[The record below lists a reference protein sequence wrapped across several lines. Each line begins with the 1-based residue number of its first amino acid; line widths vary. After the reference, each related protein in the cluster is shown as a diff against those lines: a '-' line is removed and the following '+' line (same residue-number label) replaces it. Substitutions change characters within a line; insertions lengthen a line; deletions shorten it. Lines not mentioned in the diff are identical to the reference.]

1 MRCSASRCFCDQCLR
16 RLGCKRVATFAGK
29 HSRPIRNTTDFAPS
43 CRRYEKGGDGN
54 AASASLRTADDY
66 RAEAREFD
74 KLARTTRDPQLKKH
88 YADLAHAFR
97 ELAKAQ

>member
-1 MRCSASRCFCDQCLR
+1 
-16 RLGCKRVATFAGK
+16 
-29 HSRPIRNTTDFAPS
+29 
-43 CRRYEKGGDGN
+43 
-54 AASASLRTADDY
+54 LRTADDY

-97 ELAKAQ
+97 ELAKAQEQAAAKRTRSPAKPVTR